1 MTQAERTKE
10 LASLYQ
16 EITGK
21 PLSMLSIDDFL
32 SLYDKAASTTT
43 ISDPAQD
50 QITVKNDEKMDEAR
64 LQEPI
69 RNREIEGK
77 RDAPVKQVI
86 KEGVNHTISIPES
99 APLFMES
106 EDDIEENVE
115 SAIDIMRR
123 MAG

>member
-1 MTQAERTKE
+1 MGEER
-10 LASLYQ
+10 
-16 EITGK
+16 
-21 PLSMLSIDDFL
+21 P
-32 SLYDKAASTTT
+32 
-43 ISDPAQD
+43 
-50 QITVKNDEKMDEAR
+50 
-64 LQEPI
+64 QEPI

-86 KEGVNHTISIPES
+86 KEEVNHTISIPES

-123 MAG
+123 MAGQEEP

>member
-32 SLYDKAASTTT
+32 SLYDKAASTT

-50 QITVKNDEKMDEAR
+50 QITVKSDEKMGKAR
-64 LQEPI
+64 PQEPI

-77 RDAPVKQVI
+77 RDAPAKQVI
-86 KEGVNHTISIPES
+86 KEEVNHTISIPES
-99 APLFMES
+99 VPLFMES

>member
-32 SLYDKAASTTT
+32 SLYDKAARS
-43 ISDPAQD
+43 ISDPAQE
-50 QITVKNDEKMDEAR
+50 QITVKSDEKMGEAR
-64 LQEPI
+64 PQEPI

-77 RDAPVKQVI
+77 RDAPVKQIV